1 MTKIDPTLPSTKEN
15 PIGAATEE
23 AFLPDDGDVFITV
36 GDDESGARLDKFLAG
51 KLPAISRTR
60 LKTLIISGQVSTD
73 GVPRWFLEHPYW
85 SLFRNLRLPSHKAN
99 QSPSTFYMKTLIF
112 W

>member
-1 MTKIDPTLPSTKEN
+1 MTKIDPALPSTKEN
-15 PIGAATEE
+15 PIGTATEE

-51 KLPAISRTR
+51 KLPVISRTR

-73 GVPRWFLEHPYW
+73 GVPLTD
-85 SLFRNLRLPSHKAN
+85 PSRAD